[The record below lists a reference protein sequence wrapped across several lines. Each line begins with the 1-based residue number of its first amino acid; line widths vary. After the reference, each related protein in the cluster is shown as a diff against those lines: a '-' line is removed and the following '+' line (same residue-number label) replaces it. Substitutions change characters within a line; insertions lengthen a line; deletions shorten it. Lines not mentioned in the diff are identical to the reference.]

1 MSNGRSRL
9 YDDGKVAVQ
18 QDLAAAAV
26 STRTSAPRTIRE
38 ARNEID
44 TLCSIN
50 AQLVRQVALLKQRE
64 AQVQRLADRDGL
76 TGLYNRR
83 KMLELLESSITDATQ
98 HKQRV
103 GLLFIDLDG
112 FKEVNDEHGHAAG
125 DKLLMTVASRIA
137 GRTRTGD
144 FVCRYGGDE
153 FVVILP
159 HAADRAAVRQVA
171 DSIARR
177 VALPYRLDGIE
188 LQVTAAI
195 GVSMFPDQAR
205 NASDLMHLADV
216 SMYRAKADWT
226 NPSEVLGAAPP
237 PARRRDDPSKRRVSI

>member
-38 ARNEID
+38 ARNKID

-98 HKQRV
+98 HKQ
-103 GLLFIDLDG
+103 
-112 FKEVNDEHGHAAG
+112 
-125 DKLLMTVASRIA
+125 
-137 GRTRTGD
+137 
-144 FVCRYGGDE
+144 
-153 FVVILP
+153 
-159 HAADRAAVRQVA
+159 
-171 DSIARR
+171 
-177 VALPYRLDGIE
+177 
-188 LQVTAAI
+188 
-195 GVSMFPDQAR
+195 
-205 NASDLMHLADV
+205 
-216 SMYRAKADWT
+216 
-226 NPSEVLGAAPP
+226 
-237 PARRRDDPSKRRVSI
+237 